1 MNIPGFIHDLEIVFF
16 GAAPIAFIIALLI
29 RALFNLST
37 SERTRNGGA
46 VLAAWAGLTFWGI
59 LSIIGV
65 TG

>member
-29 RALFNLST
+29 RSLFKLST
-37 SERTRNGGA
+37 NEHTRNRGA
-46 VLAAWAGLTFWGI
+46 VLAAWAGLTLWGI